1 MIEVR
6 GLCKEFE
13 RSRKAERTAGKA
25 KKQRVKKETFLAV
38 DHVSIEACEGEI
50 IGILGP
56 NGAGKRLAICLA
68 TRSYIPVF
76 PCANTCSF

>member
-56 NGAGKRLAICLA
+56 NGAGKTTLLRMMGMLMSP
-68 TRSYIPVF
+68 TGEKS
-76 PCANTCSF
+76 S